1 MSQTRLST
9 FEVLIPISENLF
21 LFYLYYHQQNY
32 HIFWNCKLFSDINKS
47 FSDIKKG
54 TSAVVK
60 WFFNIR
66 NSISWNQ
73 KTWYQEFKFLISK
86 YRFYDIKIPK
96 YFLFTAFSWYQK
108 ITLLIS
114 KKKYRTVKISLFT
127 KTIVDRKKIKRNPLK
142 TNF

>member
-1 MSQTRLST
+1 MIIRNIFVLHVSQTRLST

-32 HIFWNCKLFSDINKS
+32 HIFWNCKLFLIKS
-47 FSDIKKG
+47 FSDIKKTG

-73 KTWYQEFKFLISK
+73 KTWYQ
-86 YRFYDIKIPK
+86 DIKISILWYQNSKIFPV
-96 YFLFTAFSWYQK
+96 YFFSWYKKSHFWYQK
-108 ITLLIS
+108 RSIQLLKS
-114 KKKYRTVKISLFT
+114 VYSQKQL
-127 KTIVDRKKIKRNPLK
+127 
-142 TNF
+142 